1 MSDKIVGWWKRM
13 SFWNKLRS
21 ILTSVTAMTEV
32 ALFIEG
38 SDDFWKVLTF
48 VIGVVVI
55 LITHLIEDNN
65 NDGLADIF
73 Q

>member
-1 MSDKIVGWWKRM
+1 M

-38 SDDFWKVLTF
+38 SDSKWKVLTF
-48 VIGVVVI
+48 AVGVVVI

>member
-1 MSDKIVGWWKRM
+1 MSEKITNWWAKM

-21 ILTSVTAMTEV
+21 ILTSITAMTEV
-32 ALFIEG
+32 ALFIQG
-38 SDDFWKVLTF
+38 SEPFWKVFSF
-48 VIGVVVI
+48 VIGLVVI